1 MHDLY
6 WYCGRSIESQTI
18 ELDINEPGLLYG
30 ATVFTTFRTDFLA
43 RLDPLTRLNPRLLQ
57 EVGDLVDLVDL
68 HCDRLRSSILDL
80 DWCQPDWERVRSGV
94 DCLTPHFP
102 VLRITIFPDGRELI
116 TGRDLPPNLATWQQ
130 QGVTV
135 IIADRKFTRFAN
147 GNATRTLPHHKTG
160 NYLVPWLALKQARN
174 SNIQEAILTNDRGDW
189 LETTTGNLWGYR
201 DGCWYTPPLS
211 AGILPGIARSQII
224 SALERQ
230 HRSVVEVEWNVEW
243 VTGLEA
249 IGYSNSVIHLIPIH
263 TVLAPL
269 GKLEYE
275 VPHPAMDWLSTL

>member
-1 MHDLY
+1 MY

-30 ATVFTTFRTDFLA
+30 ATVFTTFRTNALA
-43 RLDPLTRLNPRLLQ
+43 VYN
-57 EVGDLVDLVDL
+57 L
-68 HCDRLRSSILDL
+68 HGDRLRSSIIAL

-116 TGRDLPPNLATWQQ
+116 TGRELPPNLATWQQ

-135 IIADRKFTRFAN
+135 IIADRKFTRS
-147 GNATRTLPHHKTG
+147 LPQHKTG
-160 NYLVPWLALKQARN
+160 NYLAPWLALQQARN
-174 SNIQEAILTNDRGDW
+174 NNIQEAILTNDRGDW

-211 AGILPGIARSQII
+211 AGILPGIARSQLIA
-224 SALERQ
+224 ALQ
-230 HRSVVEVEWNVEW
+230 HQHQKVREIDWNLEW
-243 VTGLEA
+243 VKDLEA
-249 IGYSNSVIHLIPIH
+249 IGYSNSVIHFIPIH
-263 TVLAPL
+263 TLITPVGTLKYPAQ
-269 GKLEYE
+269 
-275 VPHPAMDWLSTL
+275 HPAIVDVRRLWSILFQRGYAND